1 MIEMFLKNSDIKT
14 HDEVQNLL
22 NKKRKILEKAI
33 KQSKTH
39 YQRVAWPTNR
49 CQVTIQ
55 GWYDHGK
62 DKRREIKF
70 DKRGADNIDELY
82 QISATSA

>member
-33 KQSKTH
+33 K
-39 YQRVAWPTNR
+39 
-49 CQVTIQ
+49 
-55 GWYDHGK
+55 
-62 DKRREIKF
+62 
-70 DKRGADNIDELY
+70 
-82 QISATSA
+82 